1 MMSAVQDSFY
11 VTFVPLISFGV
22 LFGIAILWILLLA
35 FSLYK
40 GQKGVWWRC
49 LAAGLFLLALLNP
62 QSVEEK
68 KAAKNS
74 VGIIL
79 VDDSGSQSLADRAQQ
94 TELAIKRIL
103 DQQQQQIDIKVIR
116 LSELGEQYRGSTM
129 IGAALQQILRD
140 ITTTN
145 LAGVVIISDGQI
157 HDANLFQQ
165 LRLSVPVH
173 LLLTGSSKEK
183 DRRLKILDTPVFS
196 LVGQQI
202 TLTVQ
207 LDEVPL
213 TTNEPVNLH
222 IRQQDKLLPNIMIKP
237 GVEQKLTLTIDQ
249 VGQNI
254 IELWVDP
261 VDGELTALNNRTAL
275 AINGIRD
282 RLRVLLV
289 SGEPYPGE
297 RVWRNL
303 LKSDPAVDLIHF
315 TILRPPEVR
324 DTTPE
329 NELSLIPFPVDEL
342 FVRRLK
348 DFDLI
353 IFDRYY
359 RQGLL
364 PRTYFDNIVKYV
376 EEGGAFFETSGP
388 QYATQ
393 MGLYTS
399 PLAKLLPG
407 KPTGVLIERGF
418 LPNISELGRRHPIT
432 SGLQQPK
439 EEKPSWG
446 RWFRQVEVQVAEGD
460 VLMTGAQNKP
470 LLVVRRVGK
479 GRVAQLLSDHIWLW
493 SRGFEGGGPQAEL
506 LRRLAHW
513 LMKEPQLEE
522 ESLTGKIV
530 DGNIEITRRSLKNT
544 PITLQVTDPVGDKTQ
559 HLITPNSDGLS
570 FIRLPADLPGIYRLQ
585 DSQFTVLVANG
596 LSEAKEFSD
605 VISTST
611 IVKPLVDQNKG
622 TIIRLSDYP
631 NFNWQIIPK
640 NRDAGGRNW
649 FGLYAQD
656 NFQVIGINQTD
667 LLSPYI
673 LVVLGII
680 ATFMAWYRE
689 GRV

>member
-1 MMSAVQDSFY
+1 MSAVQDSFY

-22 LFGIAILWILLLA
+22 LFGIAILWIILLA

-79 VDDSGSQSLADRAQQ
+79 VDDSGSQALADRVQQ
-94 TELAIKRIL
+94 TEQAIKRIL

-129 IGAALQQILRD
+129 IGTALQQILRD

-183 DRRLKILDTPVFS
+183 DRRLKILEAPVFS

-432 SGLQQPK
+432 SGLQQPT

-460 VLMTGAQNKP
+460 VLMTGAQSKP